1 MAINNINNLANNRL
15 QNTAN
20 SQGTGSKSVT
30 SSPENK
36 AATVKLD
43 SVSLTSEAQQLQ
55 KMQQNLN
62 TASTGNESKIERLKK
77 PSRVA
82 NIRLTATLWPRRCS
96 VSRPIWTKFWD
107 DGFTFVT
114 AHPR

>member
-62 TASTGNESKIERLKK
+62 TASTGNESKVERLKK
-77 PSRVA
+77 AVA
-82 NIRLTATLWPRRCS
+82 SGEYQVNCDAVAKKMFSFEANLDKVL
-96 VSRPIWTKFWD
+96 
-107 DGFTFVT
+107 G
-114 AHPR
+114 

>member
-62 TASTGNESKIERLKK
+62 TASTGNESKVERLKK
-77 PSRVA
+77 AVA
-82 NIRLTATLWPRRCS
+82 SGEYQVNGDAVAKKMFSFEANLDKVL
-96 VSRPIWTKFWD
+96 
-107 DGFTFVT
+107 G
-114 AHPR
+114 

>member
-1 MAINNINNLANNRL
+1 MAINNINNLANNRM
-15 QNTAN
+15 QN
-20 SQGTGSKSVT
+20 T

-62 TASTGNESKIERLKK
+62 TASTGNESKVERLKK
-77 PSRVA
+77 AVA
-82 NIRLTATLWPRRCS
+82 SGEYQVNSDAVAKKMFSFEANLDKVL
-96 VSRPIWTKFWD
+96 
-107 DGFTFVT
+107 G
-114 AHPR
+114 

>member
-62 TASTGNESKIERLKK
+62 TASTGNESKVERLKK
-77 PSRVA
+77 AVA
-82 NIRLTATLWPRRCS
+82 SIRPTAKLLPRRCS

-107 DGFTFVT
+107 DGLTFVT